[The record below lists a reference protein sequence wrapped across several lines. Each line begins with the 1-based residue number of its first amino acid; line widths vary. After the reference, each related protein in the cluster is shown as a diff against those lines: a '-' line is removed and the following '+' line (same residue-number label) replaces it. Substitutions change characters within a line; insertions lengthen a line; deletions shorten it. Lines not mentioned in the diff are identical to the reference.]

1 MSLVRSLTL
10 TLSYPTCPFP
20 GYFYHYI
27 PLIDFATENAPST
40 YSRLQVNTDMA
51 EME

>member
-27 PLIDFATENAPST
+27 PLIDFATKNAPMT
-40 YSRLQVNTDMA
+40 YSGLQTNTDTA